1 MSADPP
7 IKSVD
12 TAFRVIDFV
21 KERNGAR
28 LSEVAD
34 AFDLPTSTAS
44 DYLTTLR
51 RNQYLVKRGREY
63 RVGLRFLEL
72 GDRARNYRNIYE
84 VGKSKVDALAQETGE
99 LVHLSVE
106 ENGLGVIIYETE
118 GETAVSL
125 DTYVGR
131 RVEMHC
137 TALGKA
143 MLSCMPA
150 HRVEQILDEHGLPRM
165 SPNTI
170 TDRDRLSAH
179 LDQVDERGFATSD
192 GERIAEL
199 GCIAAPITDDDS
211 ETVFGAVSI
220 CLPMIRMED
229 SESAERLPIAVRQTA
244 NRIELDLLYR

>member
-1 MSADPP
+1 MSGTPP

-12 TAFRVIDFV
+12 TAFQIIDFV

-28 LSEVAD
+28 PAEVAG

-51 RNQYLVKRGREY
+51 HSECLVKRGGEY
-63 RVGLRFLEL
+63 QVGLRFLEL
-72 GDRARNYRNIYE
+72 GDRARNYRNIYD
-84 VGKSKVDALAQETGE
+84 VGKSKVDTLARETGE

-106 ENGLGVIIYETE
+106 ENGLGIIIHETK
-118 GETAVSL
+118 GESAVSL

-131 RVEMHC
+131 RVELHC

-150 HRVEQILDEHGLPRM
+150 RRVDEILDVHGLPQM
-165 SPNTI
+165 TSNTI
-170 TDRDRLSAH
+170 TDRERLSAQ
-179 LDQVDERGFATSD
+179 LNRIAEQGYASSE

-199 GCIAAPITDDDS
+199 GCIAAPITDNES
-211 ETVFGAVSI
+211 GTVFGAVSV
-220 CLPMIRMED
+220 CLPMTRMED
-229 SESAERLPIAVRQTA
+229 SESTGSLPNAVRQTA